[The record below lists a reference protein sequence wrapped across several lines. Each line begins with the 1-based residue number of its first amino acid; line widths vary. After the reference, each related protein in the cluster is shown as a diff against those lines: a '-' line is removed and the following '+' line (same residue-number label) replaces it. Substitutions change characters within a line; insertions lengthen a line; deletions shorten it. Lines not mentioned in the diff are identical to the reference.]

1 MSARTLAIL
10 AVAGAVFLLLAV
22 LGERSSA
29 PPARTSELLLPGLA
43 DVVNDL
49 EEIKVVKAGNETVAT
64 LHPAEDGWTVAER
77 DGYPADLGKLR
88 QSLRALAE
96 ARIVEQKTAT
106 PELYERLGVEDV
118 ADAEASGVAVSFSG
132 PGAELPTVIIGDAEG
147 GEYRYVRR
155 AGEATSWL
163 IDRNPDFPRS
173 TEQWLDRTIL
183 DVRGDRVQQVTI
195 THPDG
200 EVVRVYKDERGQT
213 NFTVADVPEGRE
225 LQYAG
230 VANVIGNAL
239 RELNLEDVE
248 RADDGDGD
256 APPIEVEYRTFDGLV
271 VRARGF
277 ERDDEAW
284 MTFEASVD
292 PEQAARFAPEDAGGE
307 AADEAS
313 SGETEGDAAE
323 KASPAGD
330 TAAAADGAG
339 DASATDAAAAAGEG
353 EDAAA
358 KAPDTSAV
366 EAEAAAIN
374 ERVAGWRYRIASYQF
389 DQMTR
394 RMEDLLK
401 AEAEADDE

>member
-1 MSARTLAIL
+1 MSVRTLAIL
-10 AVAGAVFLLLAV
+10 AAVGAVLLLLAV

-29 PPARTSELLLPGLA
+29 PPQRTSELLLPGLA

-49 EEIKVVKAGNETVAT
+49 EEIKIVKAGNETVAT
-64 LHPAEDGWTVAER
+64 LRPAENGWTVAER

-96 ARIVEQKTAT
+96 ARIVEQKTSN
-106 PELYERLGVEDV
+106 PELYERLGVDDV
-118 ADAEASGVAVSFSG
+118 SNSETRAVAVSFSG
-132 PGAELPTVIIGDAEG
+132 GGAELPTVIIGDVEG
-147 GEYRYVRR
+147 GELRYVRR
-155 AGEATSWL
+155 AGEETSWL
-163 IDRNPDFPRS
+163 IDRNPDFPRN

-200 EVVRVYKDERGQT
+200 EVVHIYKDERGQT

-225 LQYAG
+225 LQYPG

-248 RADDGDGD
+248 RAGESD
-256 APPIEVEYRTFDGLV
+256 AMPIEVEWRTFDGLV

-277 ERDDEAW
+277 ERDDQSW

-292 PEQAARFAPEDAGGE
+292 PEQAARFAPAETDGDDETATDSGESASTDGDAGAAAATDGGEDAS
-307 AADEAS
+307 D
-313 SGETEGDAAE
+313 
-323 KASPAGD
+323 
-330 TAAAADGAG
+330 AAAADGQG
-339 DASATDAAAAAGEG
+339 TTETV
-353 EDAAA
+353 
-358 KAPDTSAV
+358 DTSAV
-366 EAEAAAIN
+366 EAEAAEIN

-394 RMEDLLK
+394 RMNDLLK
-401 AEAEADDE
+401 ATE